1 MLYKNAAAALLLG
14 ATALSSQAFAQEARE
29 IEFGLRAQV
38 EHNSNVARTNEARA
52 TLRGLTLDDTI
63 FTPQATLNVVAPVG
77 RQAVFLRSSA
87 GYSFYNK
94 NDKLNRERLD
104 FTGGMNLALGPCHSV
119 VSGGYARGINIVDDP
134 LLIEDV
140 ENTQERKQAGVNVT
154 CTRPTGFGVVAGASK
169 EWSGNDL
176 AALKYADY
184 ERTSY
189 NAGVT
194 YSRPALGVLTLFVN
208 QGTTNYVNR
217 PDGYDLT
224 SYGLTYERQL
234 GARIEGAVT
243 LARSKINP
251 TGPLAAS
258 DSESTTYALNVTYR
272 ASDRLRMQA
281 SFDRSVTPST
291 GFGRVYDLGTAYRL
305 SGEYDLGS
313 RITIGVGGARV
324 ERETEL
330 GVIVPGTLTDSSTDS
345 VYATVKYRQSQ
356 RLVFAL
362 NAGRE
367 ERNTNEP
374 QFDYTNERI
383 GIAAEVA
390 F

>member
-14 ATALSSQAFAQEARE
+14 ATALSSQAAAQEARKV
-29 IEFGLRAQV
+29 EFGLRAHV

-52 TLRGLTLDDTI
+52 ALRGLTLEDTI

-77 RQAVFLRSSA
+77 RQAVFLRGSA

-94 NDKLNRERLD
+94 NDKLNREKLD
-104 FTGGMNLALGPCHSV
+104 VTGGVNLALGPCRSV

-134 LLIEDV
+134 ALIEDV
-140 ENTQERKQAGVNVT
+140 ENTQERKRAGINVT
-154 CTRPTGFGVVAGASK
+154 CARPTGFGVVAGASK
-169 EWSGNDL
+169 EWSDNDF
-176 AALKYADY
+176 AALKRADY

-194 YSRPALGVLTLFVN
+194 YSRPALGVLTLFAN
-208 QGTTNYVNR
+208 QETIDYVNR

-224 SYGLTYERQL
+224 SYGLTYERRL
-234 GARIEGAVT
+234 GARIEGTVT
-243 LARSKINP
+243 LARSKVDP
-251 TGPLAAS
+251 TGPIATS
-258 DSESTTYALNVTYR
+258 DFESTTYAAAVTYR

-291 GFGRVYDLGTAYRL
+291 GLGRVYDLGTAYRL

-324 ERETEL
+324 EHETGL
-330 GVIVPGTLTDSSTDS
+330 SVIIPGTLTDSRTDS
-345 VYATVKYRQSQ
+345 IYATVKYRQSK
-356 RLVFAL
+356 RLAFTL

-383 GIAAEVA
+383 GVAAEVA